1 MPLLWL
7 SLAFLAGILLAA
19 NTSLP
24 TWVWM
29 LLAALSLSLGII
41 RSLFAR
47 LPYRFAQ
54 SVSQFIHRLPPLP
67 VPLFLVFLALFLGA
81 VRYQVA
87 QPDLV
92 DPGFIAS
99 YNDQEAEFIIEG
111 ILVEPPDQRDAYT
124 NLRLSAEEIRPIDN
138 LLFTPVGGL
147 LLARVPANGDWRYG
161 DRLRL
166 EGWLETPP
174 ENEEFSYR
182 DYLARQGIH
191 SYMGSVKANL
201 VQRGQGNIILGV
213 IYNLKARALA
223 TVYRIY
229 PDPEASLLAGIL
241 LGVETG
247 IPEDVQRAFKDTGT
261 SHIIA
266 ISGFNIT
273 ILAALFAILF
283 GRLLGRWRGAMAA
296 LVAIAIYTILVGAD
310 AAVVRAAIMG
320 GLTLFA
326 AQIGRRQDGLN
337 TLAFVAAL
345 MALFNPYVL
354 WDVGFQLSFAATLG
368 LLLYAEPLTQAFVRL
383 TSRRTSQSTAE
394 RLAGPFGEYFLF
406 TLAAQVTILAVIVYH
421 FKRLSLTS
429 LVANPVILPAQPAV
443 MILGGLAV
451 ILGMVWLPLG
461 QLAAYLAWPFVV
473 FTIRAV
479 EFLSRIPGGVITL
492 GDVAIFWVVLF
503 YAVLFL
509 LTFGGSR
516 LRAMLPAIK
525 PSLAFVILGVLTML
539 VWRAAASAPDGR
551 LHMSVLDVG
560 SGEAVLIQSP
570 TGRYLLVN
578 GGPSPSRLSDALG
591 RRLPL
596 NHRRLDYLVVASPS
610 EQGIAA
616 LPRAIE
622 RYPPD
627 NVLWAGPTHGTR
639 SARYLQEALNAAE
652 IRPVRAETGQTL
664 HLGDGAQMHVLAV
677 GKRGAVLLL

>member
-1 MPLLWL
+1 
-7 SLAFLAGILLAA
+7 
-19 NTSLP
+19 
-24 TWVWM
+24 
-29 LLAALSLSLGII
+29 
-41 RSLFAR
+41 
-47 LPYRFAQ
+47 
-54 SVSQFIHRLPPLP
+54 
-67 VPLFLVFLALFLGA
+67 
-81 VRYQVA
+81 
-87 QPDLV
+87 
-92 DPGFIAS
+92 
-99 YNDQEAEFIIEG
+99 
-111 ILVEPPDQRDAYT
+111 
-124 NLRLSAEEIRPIDN
+124 
-138 LLFTPVGGL
+138 
-147 LLARVPANGDWRYG
+147 
-161 DRLRL
+161 
-166 EGWLETPP
+166 LETPP
-174 ENEEFSYR
+174 VFEEFSYR

-191 SYMGSVKANL
+191 SYMSRVKANL
-201 VQRGQGNIILGV
+201 VQRGQGNLILRV
-213 IYNLKARALA
+213 IYALKARALA

-229 PDPEASLLAGIL
+229 PDPEAALLAGIL

-247 IPEDVQRAFKDTGT
+247 IPEDVQQAFLDTGT
-261 SHIIA
+261 SHIIV

-273 ILAALFAILF
+273 ILAALFAMIF

-394 RLAGPFGEYFLF
+394 RLAGPFGEYILF

-421 FKRLSLTS
+421 FRRLSLTS
-429 LVANPVILPAQPAV
+429 LIANPVILPAQPAV

-461 QLAAYLAWPFVV
+461 QVAAYLAWPFVV

-479 EFLSRIPGGVITL
+479 ELLARIPGGVITL
-492 GDVAIFWVVLF
+492 GEVAIFWVVLF

-525 PSLAFVILGVLTML
+525 PSIAFVILGVLSVL
-539 VWRAAASAPDGR
+539 VWRTASSAPDGR
-551 LHMSVLDVG
+551 LHISVLDVG

-610 EQGIAA
+610 EQAIAA

-639 SARYLQEALNAAE
+639 SARTLQEALNAAE
-652 IRPVRAETGQTL
+652 IRPVRAE
-664 HLGDGAQMHVLAV
+664 
-677 GKRGAVLLL
+677 